1 MPAFEPQTAR
11 GHEEPFGIQFSIFF
25 ANRVGQFKDL
35 LDMMAEKHITILGV
49 SVVDSCDWSVVR
61 IVFSDPNQ
69 ARVILHDHH
78 LPFTESMVL
87 LAVLDGP
94 DTLAKIFELLLRA
107 EINMFFAYPLMMRGK
122 EHPVMVIHVD
132 DDVLAAHLLARHSV
146 TLLGREDLADG
157 S

>member
-1 MPAFEPQTAR
+1 MSALEPQIAR
-11 GHEEPFGIQFSIFF
+11 GHEEPFGVQFSIFF

-35 LDMMAEKHITILGV
+35 LDMMAEKEITILGV

-61 IVFSDPNQ
+61 MVFSDPNRARGILQ
-69 ARVILHDHH
+69 ANR

-87 LAVLDGP
+87 LAVLDED

-107 EINMFFAYPLMMRGK
+107 EINMYFAFPLMIRGG
-122 EHPVMVIHVD
+122 HDPVMVIHVD
-132 DDVLAAHLLARHSV
+132 DDVLAAHLLTRHNM

-157 S
+157 T